1 VHGDKDGLRKYHGET
16 ECAAAAGIRM
26 TRQPSEVRCTNSER
40 VGMAIET
47 RYATSGD
54 IFVAYQVSGQAAPDL
69 MVAPGFFSHVEHDW
83 EHPLM
88 ARFLYALGS
97 FSRLIRFDKR
107 GTGLSDRSVGIPHL
121 EERIDDIRAVL
132 DASHSRQVFLCGV
145 SEGGPMSLLFA
156 ATYPNR
162 VAGLILLGSY
172 AQSVGASVPQDDF
185 AASER
190 TIRESWGTGIGV
202 EAFAPSQVDDAS
214 FREWWGKRQRL
225 GASPSDIINL
235 YKMNREID
243 VRHILPAVRVPTL
256 VMHRTND
263 VRIRSSAG
271 RYLAA
276 NIPNARYVELPGS
289 DHLPWVGD
297 QGPIVNEI
305 RDFVGASPDSAETD
319 RILATVLFTDIVD
332 STGQAISAGDMN
344 WRSILEA
351 HDTVVRSQLQRFRG
365 REVKTTGD
373 GFLALFDGPAR
384 AVRCGQEIIRAV
396 RPLDLVLRVG
406 VHTGEVE
413 LMGNDIGGIAVHIAS
428 RIANRADGNQVLA
441 SSTVRD
447 LVAGAGLNFADLGAV
462 QFKGLSE
469 PIRLFSAIG

>member
-1 VHGDKDGLRKYHGET
+1 
-16 ECAAAAGIRM
+16 
-26 TRQPSEVRCTNSER
+26 
-40 VGMAIET
+40 
-47 RYATSGD
+47 
-54 IFVAYQVSGQAAPDL
+54 
-69 MVAPGFFSHVEHDW
+69 
-83 EHPLM
+83 
-88 ARFLYALGS
+88 
-97 FSRLIRFDKR
+97 
-107 GTGLSDRSVGIPHL
+107 
-121 EERIDDIRAVL
+121 
-132 DASHSRQVFLCGV
+132 
-145 SEGGPMSLLFA
+145 
-156 ATYPNR
+156 
-162 VAGLILLGSY
+162 
-172 AQSVGASVPQDDF
+172 
-185 AASER
+185 
-190 TIRESWGTGIGV
+190 
-202 EAFAPSQVDDAS
+202 
-214 FREWWGKRQRL
+214 
-225 GASPSDIINL
+225 
-235 YKMNREID
+235 MNREID

-396 RPLDLVLRVG
+396 RPLDLTLRVG